1 LRGAPDFEGAFFL
14 EEALS
19 DNSYKPRVLIV
30 DDERNIADTLAMVF
44 KLKGHEAIAA
54 YSAES
59 AVELIET
66 FEPDIVLSDV
76 IMGRMTGVDLAI
88 YLSRARPECKVVLF
102 SGQTATADLLAEA
115 SRKGHDFRLLA
126 KPIHPERLIE
136 EVTGN

>member
-1 LRGAPDFEGAFFL
+1 MSE
-14 EEALS
+14 
-19 DNSYKPRVLIV
+19 NSYKPRVLIV

-44 KLKGHEAIAA
+44 KMKGHEAIAA

-88 YLSRARPECKVVLF
+88 YLSRARPRVQGGPVF
-102 SGQTATADLLAEA
+102 RADRDRGSARRGQPQ
-115 SRKGHDFRLLA
+115 GPRL
-126 KPIHPERLIE
+126 PPPRQTHPP
-136 EVTGN
+136 